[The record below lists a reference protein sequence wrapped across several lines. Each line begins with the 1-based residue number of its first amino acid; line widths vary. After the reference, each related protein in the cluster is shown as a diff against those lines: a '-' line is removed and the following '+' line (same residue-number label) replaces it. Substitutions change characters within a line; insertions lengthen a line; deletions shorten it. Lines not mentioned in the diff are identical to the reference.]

1 MVRDRGAAAMYEL
14 CRSLG
19 RETFLEALANYVA
32 RFAGGAMVTEMDFL
46 SAINDTTGINWEDF
60 LTEILFNL
68 DEYALGQLD
77 WSE

>member
-1 MVRDRGAAAMYEL
+1 M

-68 DEYALGQLD
+68 DEYALGALD